1 LSFIVLL
8 FQNSLAEVTIMSLK
22 PEIELDREELM
33 FSSELGWLAALAATI
48 VAIISIYISL

>member
-1 LSFIVLL
+1 
-8 FQNSLAEVTIMSLK
+8 MSLK